1 MTQKEKH
8 IEPSSLRAGLV
19 RRFALESSSD
29 MFRAVHYVSVNHR
42 HSYSLQHT
50 IDKQIV
56 LRVDHVF
63 GFRLPRH

>member
-8 IEPSSLRAGLV
+8 TEPSSLRAGLV

-50 IDKQIV
+50 QYY
-56 LRVDHVF
+56 R
-63 GFRLPRH
+63 